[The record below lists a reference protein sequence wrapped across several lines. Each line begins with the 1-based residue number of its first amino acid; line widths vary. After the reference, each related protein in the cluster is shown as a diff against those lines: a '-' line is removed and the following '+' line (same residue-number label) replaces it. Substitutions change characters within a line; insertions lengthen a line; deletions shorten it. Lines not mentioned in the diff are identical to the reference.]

1 MVGYEAAM
9 ERLREEN
16 ALLKLRIADLESRL
30 RFLSQHK
37 TLAAGLS
44 GEQLVSGII
53 GGVRTVHTASVDIIM
68 DDGKK
73 IEVKHSKLSYP
84 SPNKP
89 GNRARWQWGKIFGE
103 TNSKDFDFIILVGE
117 LDRRYITQYKD
128 HDSPYVIFML
138 SAAQAMEIVTAHTSG
153 AKAILL
159 GTNPSPKSVKARRF
173 FEEYQLTAEELAQRI
188 GTLTS

>member
-1 MVGYEAAM
+1 MAAIAPLADAGRCATPETRVRSGIYMTDYEPAM

-30 RFLSQHK
+30 SFLSQHK

-73 IEVKHSKLSYP
+73 IEVKQSKLSYP

-89 GNRARWQWGKIFGE
+89 GNRARWQ
-103 TNSKDFDFIILVGE
+103 
-117 LDRRYITQYKD
+117 
-128 HDSPYVIFML
+128 
-138 SAAQAMEIVTAHTSG
+138 
-153 AKAILL
+153 
-159 GTNPSPKSVKARRF
+159 
-173 FEEYQLTAEELAQRI
+173 
-188 GTLTS
+188 